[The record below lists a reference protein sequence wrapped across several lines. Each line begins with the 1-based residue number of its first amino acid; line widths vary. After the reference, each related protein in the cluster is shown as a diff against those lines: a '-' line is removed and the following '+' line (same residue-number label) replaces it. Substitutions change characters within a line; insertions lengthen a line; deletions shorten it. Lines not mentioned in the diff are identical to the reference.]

1 MNCKI
6 VATQDF
12 SRDAKRLS
20 KKYISLKNELKEL
33 QEQLLQNPQM
43 GILIHENTYKIRLSV
58 KSKNKGKSGGLRVI
72 TYIVK
77 TEEENQSI
85 IIILVAIYDKSEA
98 ESMPKKQLLSLI
110 DEIEKELD
118 KEDKE

>member
-1 MNCKI
+1 MNCNI

-43 GILIHENTYKIRLSV
+43 GILIHENSI
-58 KSKNKGKSGGLRVI
+58 KSGFR
-72 TYIVK
+72 
-77 TEEENQSI
+77 
-85 IIILVAIYDKSEA
+85 
-98 ESMPKKQLLSLI
+98 
-110 DEIEKELD
+110 
-118 KEDKE
+118 

>member
-1 MNCKI
+1 M
-6 VATQDF
+6 
-12 SRDAKRLS
+12 
-20 KKYISLKNELKEL
+20 
-33 QEQLLQNPQM
+33 
-43 GILIHENTYKIRLSV
+43 

-98 ESMPKKQLLSLI
+98 ESIPKKQLLSLI